1 MRGAHATGLIA
12 VALLGQCPECRSAD
26 FFAPSRPQV
35 RIVGHDLA
43 RAPSRPDAL
52 APTSRRPSLDLS
64 PPQLKPDAN
73 GASNIPFPAR
83 PHPGAPPA
91 ATPNEAP
98 EFHFQGS
105 RAQEMAQRF
114 HREGLPV
121 ARLWE
126 THSALLSLGL
136 NQRGKPGL
144 WLIQKTH

>member
-1 MRGAHATGLIA
+1 MAS
-12 VALLGQCPECRSAD
+12 VALLGLCPECRSAD
-26 FFAPSRPQV
+26 FFAQSRPQAG
-35 RIVGHDLA
+35 IAGHEPV
-43 RAPSRPDAL
+43 RAPSRADALTARAADAL
-52 APTSRRPSLDLS
+52 AAATRRRSLDLS
-64 PPQLKPDAN
+64 PPQLKADAN
-73 GASNIPFPAR
+73 DASNIPFPER
-83 PHPGAPPA
+83 PHMGAPHA
-91 ATPNEAP
+91 ATASEAP